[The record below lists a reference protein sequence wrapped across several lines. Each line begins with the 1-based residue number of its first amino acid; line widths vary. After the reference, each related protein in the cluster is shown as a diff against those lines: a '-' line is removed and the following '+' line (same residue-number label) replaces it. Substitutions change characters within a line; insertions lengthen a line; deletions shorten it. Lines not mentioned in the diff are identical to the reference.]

1 MELQNSKNKFHDS
14 FEQIINSISLLK
26 LQLTEVQQK
35 IKQMEKNIKKEL
47 KNVDK
52 KNKNIKNPKLPSG
65 FAKPTLVTNQL
76 CEFMN
81 RPVGAEIARTEV
93 NKHLITYIKNN
104 NLQDKTNK
112 TVILPDIKLKNLLGI
127 NLDSETE
134 IPLTFFT
141 IQKYMNKHFISNN
154 TNTNNT
160 NNTNTNNT
168 NNTNTNNTNT
178 NSILLHSNFC

>member
-1 MELQNSKNKFHDS
+1 MEIQNSVHMFHDS

-26 LQLTEVQQK
+26 LQLSEVQQK
-35 IKQMEKNIKKEL
+35 IKQMEKNVKKEF

-52 KNKNIKNPKLPSG
+52 KNNKNKNSVKKTKTPSG

-81 RPVGAEIARTEV
+81 KPIGTEIARTEV
-93 NKHLITYIKNN
+93 NKQLIRYIKYN

-112 TVILPDIKLKNLLGI
+112 TIILPDSKLKNLLGI

-141 IQKYMNKHFISNN
+141 IQKYMNKHFISNK
-154 TNTNNT
+154 NNT
-160 NNTNTNNT
+160 
-168 NNTNTNNTNT
+168 
-178 NSILLHSNFC
+178 SMLLHSNFC

>member
-1 MELQNSKNKFHDS
+1 MELQNSGYTFHDS

-35 IKQMEKNIKKEL
+35 IKQMEKNVKKEL

-52 KNKNIKNPKLPSG
+52 INNKNKNSIKKTKLPSG

-81 RPVGAEIARTEV
+81 RPIGTEIARTEV
-93 NKHLITYIKNN
+93 NKHLISYIKHND
-104 NLQDKTNK
+104 LQDKTNK
-112 TVILPDIKLKNLLGI
+112 TIIIPDNKLKNLLGI

-141 IQKYMNKHFISNN
+141 IQKYMNQHFISNKN
-154 TNTNNT
+154 
-160 NNTNTNNT
+160 NNTNT
-168 NNTNTNNTNT
+168 
-178 NSILLHSNFC
+178 ILLHSNFC